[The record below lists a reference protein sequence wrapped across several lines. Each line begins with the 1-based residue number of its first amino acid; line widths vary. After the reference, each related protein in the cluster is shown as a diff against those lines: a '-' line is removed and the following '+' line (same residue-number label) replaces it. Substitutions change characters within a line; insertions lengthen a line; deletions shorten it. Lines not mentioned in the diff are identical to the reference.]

1 MNSTHA
7 ISGLVKKRSALAG
20 EIEHHQK
27 QAEKLRRE
35 FDSIGRAI
43 KVLDP
48 DYRLERIKPRQFKRR
63 NVFFKS
69 GECSRIVLE
78 VLRDA
83 HWHYT
88 TYEVAVKVAEASQL
102 DLDDV
107 QFKAFTA
114 TVRTALNGLRAET
127 SLRLLLGWIIRGGRF
142 TSNIRLSKY

>member
-114 TVRTALNGLRAET
+114 TVRTALNGLRARNIVKVT
-127 SLRLLLGWIIRGGRF
+127 SRLDYPRWAV
-142 TSNIRLSKY
+142 K